1 MPLGMREDGNVARR
15 TSITTQVAII
25 GGGPAGLLLS
35 HLLRRSGIES
45 VVLELRDRDYTIQRV
60 RAGVLENNAVQLL
73 TDVGLGERLHREG
86 QRHDGIYLQ
95 YDGQRHH
102 VSFRDLVG
110 RSIWVYGQQ
119 EVVKDLLEAHD
130 AAGTPVRYGVSN
142 VQLENVE
149 DGPVVVRFTQGGED
163 FELSADFVAGADGA
177 HGVCRPSIPAT
188 EKKAL
193 QREYPFGWLGI
204 LARVQPSTDEL
215 IYALHERGF
224 AMHSMRSQT
233 VSRLYLQV
241 DPHEDISNWPDDRIW
256 EELDVRLGTP
266 GWTLRHGEI
275 FDKSITPMRS
285 LVSDPM
291 RFGKLFLVGDSAHIV
306 PPTGAKGLNLA
317 LADASYLH
325 DGLVAWYRSGDA
337 SGLDE
342 YSPRSL
348 QRVWQIQHFSA
359 WMTKMLHRF
368 NESPGSEHLEEVAF
382 DYHAQLGQLS
392 QLCGSERG
400 MAHLAELY
408 TGLPFLTHPH

>member
-1 MPLGMREDGNVARR
+1 MCSSDLYG
-15 TSITTQVAII
+15 
-25 GGGPAGLLLS
+25 
-35 HLLRRSGIES
+35 
-45 VVLELRDRDYTIQRV
+45 
-60 RAGVLENNAVQLL
+60 
-73 TDVGLGERLHREG
+73 
-86 QRHDGIYLQ
+86 
-95 YDGQRHH
+95 GQRHH
-102 VSFRDLVG
+102 VSFRELVG

-130 AAGTPVRYGVSN
+130 AAGTPARYGVSN
-142 VQLENVE
+142 VQLENLE
-149 DGPVVVRFTQGGED
+149 DGPVIVRFTQGDED
-163 FELSADFVAGADGA
+163 FDLSADFVAGADGG
-177 HGVCRPSIPAT
+177 HGACRPSIPAT
-188 EKKAL
+188 EKKVL

-224 AMHSMRSQT
+224 AMHSMRSKT

-266 GWTLRHGEI
+266 GWTLKHGEI

-337 SGLDE
+337 SGLEE

-368 NESPGSEHLEEVAF
+368 NESPDSDHLEEVAF

>member
-95 YDGQRHH
+95 YGGQRHH

-130 AAGTPVRYGVSN
+130 AAGTPARYGVSN
-142 VQLENVE
+142 VQLENLE
-149 DGPVVVRFTQGGED
+149 DGPVIVRFTQGDED
-163 FELSADFVAGADGA
+163 FDLSADFVAGADGG

-188 EKKAL
+188 EKKVL

-224 AMHSMRSQT
+224 AMHSMRSKT

-241 DPHEDISNWPDDRIW
+241 APHEDIANWPDNRIW

-266 GWTLRHGEI
+266 GWTLKHGEI

-337 SGLDE
+337 SGLEE

-368 NESPGSEHLEEVAF
+368 NESPDSDHLEEVAF

>member
-1 MPLGMREDGNVARR
+1 MPLGVREDGNVARR
-15 TSITTQVAII
+15 TNITTQVAII

-86 QRHDGIYLQ
+86 LRHDGIYLQ
-95 YDGQRHH
+95 YGGQRHH

-142 VQLENVE
+142 VQLENLE
-149 DGPVVVRFTQGGED
+149 DGPLIVRFTQGGED

-266 GWTLRHGEI
+266 SWTLKHGEI

-337 SGLDE
+337 SGLEE

-368 NESPGSEHLEEVAF
+368 NESPDSEHLEEVAF